1 MNSHRFKLDHAY
13 SIPFTSSNVGKCF
26 WSWILKDCIKVQEKN
41 RKLLSCVPGLDK
53 TWIQALSRAKL
64 LFLLIKPITFGRSR
78 CRPRRRCLSSL
89 LRIDGG
95 GMIDDVIMHMS
106 HDVICEKYARKR
118 CCGIVTFDL
127 IGLFHTNDIIGYI
140 TMSYRS
146 LWGNVRY

>member
-13 SIPFTSSNVGKCF
+13 SISFNSSNVGKRF

-64 LFLLIKPITFGRSR
+64 LFLLIKPIAFGRSR

-95 GMIDDVIMHMS
+95 VMIDDVIMHLS
-106 HDVICEKYARKR
+106 HDVICEKDARKR

-127 IGLFHTNDIIGYI
+127 IGLFHTNNIIAYI

-146 LWGNVRY
+146 LGGNVRY

>member
-1 MNSHRFKLDHAY
+1 MLANVFGVEFLRTVSKFRKRTESCCLVFPASTKREFKHF
-13 SIPFTSSNVGKCF
+13 P
-26 WSWILKDCIKVQEKN
+26 
-41 RKLLSCVPGLDK
+41 
-53 TWIQALSRAKL
+53 RAKL
-64 LFLLIKPITFGRSR
+64 LFLLIKPIAFGRSR

-106 HDVICEKYARKR
+106 HDVICEKDARKR

-127 IGLFHTNDIIGYI
+127 IGLFHTNNIIAYI

-146 LWGNVRY
+146 LGGNVRY